1 MLFTGLDLASGLIR
15 SLTGSKFD
23 HVGILIKANHSNSVI
38 LFESLSG
45 KGVCKWNW
53 KYLSETGY
61 WSKTVKRIVYRK
73 LLGVDRSK
81 EF

>member
-1 MLFTGLDLASGLIR
+1 LEEAETGDIVLFTGLDLASKMIR
-15 SLTGSKFD
+15 SVTGSKFD
-23 HVGILIKANHSNSVI
+23 HVGILIKVHDTNEVI

-61 WSKTVKRIVYRK
+61 WSKTV
-73 LLGVDRSK
+73 
-81 EF
+81 